1 MPPTD
6 DGQQA
11 PPASASTSD
20 GVSVESE
27 ESHRIPGKRILV
39 VNDTQEILELFEELL
54 SHLGHEVTLMS
65 FAPNELDRVKQA
77 RPELIIIDFILGG
90 REMDGWQLLQKLKMD
105 RETERLPIIVCTAA
119 VHEVREQEGYL
130 TSQGVV
136 VLLKPF
142 SLDQL
147 GVALEKA
154 IQLKESAMGLTR
166 PASWADDEGSAER
179 DDDDRNDWFTATG
192 RSPETA
198 SSAETGAE
206 AVERNR

>member
-1 MPPTD
+1 MPSTD
-6 DGQQA
+6 DGRPVGDQ
-11 PPASASTSD
+11 PGITSD
-20 GVSVESE
+20 GSLE
-27 ESHRIPGKRILV
+27 HRIPGKRILV
-39 VNDTQEILELFEELL
+39 VNDTQEILELFDDLL

-105 RETERLPIIVCTAA
+105 RDTERLPVIVCTAA

-154 IQLKESAMGLTR
+154 FLLQTSAMGITR
-166 PASWADDEGSAER
+166 PDSWADDMEAAER
-179 DDDDRNDWFTATG
+179 DDTQQGIGDENGAA
-192 RSPETA
+192 PEAA
-198 SSAETGAE
+198 SEQPAGARE
-206 AVERNR
+206 KGG